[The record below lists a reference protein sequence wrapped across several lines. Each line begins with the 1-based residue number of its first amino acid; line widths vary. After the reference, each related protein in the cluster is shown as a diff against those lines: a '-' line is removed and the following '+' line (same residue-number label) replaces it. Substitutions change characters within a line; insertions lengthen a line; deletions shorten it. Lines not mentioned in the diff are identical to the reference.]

1 VRFDFGPRNS
11 AGMTTAELKKT
22 RVSDEE
28 VIAWRVEQLMRA
40 GSDQACAVILARRGH
55 VDLHEAVDLLER
67 GCPPKTALEIL
78 L

>member
-1 VRFDFGPRNS
+1 
-11 AGMTTAELKKT
+11 MTTTELMKT

-40 GSDQACAVILARRGH
+40 GSDPACAQILARRSH
-55 VDLHEAVDLLER
+55 VDLHEAIDLLER
-67 GCPPKTALEIL
+67 GCPSKIALEIL